1 MKTTPTRKKKKARKA
16 YHIATVG
23 RVKVSVYRRKAPNGS
38 RCFMVS
44 SYASGKRKFI
54 SYASEA
60 EAIEAATTLARRL
73 SETDTKAAQ
82 MTEEQ
87 AVEYVNAA
95 RELQPLGISLTRA
108 VAAIVEAVKVA
119 GDLSGVAA
127 AVKIYKAKHKTVTPK
142 RVADVIAELVAH
154 RKARGKS
161 ERYLRDLHSRLN
173 RFAETF
179 QKNIGDVLTPELQ
192 EWLDGMKLAPRSVK
206 NYRAALETLF
216 SFAESRGN
224 LAKGC
229 NPVDDTEKVS
239 GIDDGA
245 IEIFT
250 PKEITTLLTHA
261 PEDYL
266 PLLALGAFAGLRTAE
281 AERLEWRDI
290 DLASGFITIAKAK
303 AKTRASR
310 LVPILPN
317 LSAWLKPYAERTG
330 MVWPHSER
338 ERKRARREMLRAS
351 GVKWKDNALR
361 HSFCSYRLA
370 VTHDAAK
377 TSLEAGNSPQMIFR
391 HYNKPVKPAD
401 GLAWFAVLPQGEAAP
416 VTIKPVPVVTRRQ
429 SSPNVGR
436 LPQVGTTAAN

>member
-1 MKTTPTRKKKKARKA
+1 MKATRSRKQDWPRKV
-16 YHIATVG
+16 TLG
-23 RVKVSVYRRKAPNGS
+23 RVSVSIYKRTAPNGS
-38 RCFMVS
+38 PCFMVA
-44 SYASGKRKFI
+44 SYASGTRKFI
-54 SYASEA
+54 SYANEA
-60 EAIEAATTLARRL
+60 DAIEAAGALARRL

-95 RELQPLGISLTRA
+95 RELQPLGISLTAA

-142 RVADVIAELVAH
+142 RVADAIAELIAH
-154 RKARGKS
+154 KKARGKS

-179 QKNIGDVLTPELQ
+179 QKNVGDVTTAEVQ
-192 EWLDGMKLAPRSVK
+192 GWLDGMKLAPRSVK
-206 NYRAALETLF
+206 NFRAAIETLF
-216 SFAESRGN
+216 SFAESRGC

-229 NPVDDTEKVS
+229 NPVDDTEQIS
-239 GIDDGA
+239 GVGDGA

-281 AERLEWRDI
+281 AERLEWSNI
-290 DLASGFITIAKAK
+290 DFEGGFIHVGADK
-303 AKTRASR
+303 AKTRARR

-317 LSAWLKPYAERTG
+317 LSAWLKPYARRTG

-338 ERKRARREMLRAS
+338 ERKRARREMLKAS

-391 HYNKPVKPAD
+391 HYRELVKPAD

>member
-1 MKTTPTRKKKKARKA
+1 MKTTLSRKSNWPRK
-16 YHIATVG
+16 ITLG
-23 RVKVSVYRRKAPNGS
+23 RVSVTVYRRRTPTGNFA
-38 RCFMVS
+38 FMVS
-44 SYASGKRKFI
+44 NYADGKRRFDSYADESL
-54 SYASEA
+54 AL
-60 EAIEAATTLARRL
+60 EAANKLARQL
-73 SETDTKAAQ
+73 SECEVLAAA
-82 MTEEQ
+82 MTNEQ
-87 AVEYVNAA
+87 AGEYAA
-95 RELQPLGISLTRA
+95 SVQKLKPFNVGLLSAADA
-108 VAAIVEAVKVA
+108 VAQALKFVS
-119 GDLSGVAA
+119 DLPGIVAA
-127 AVKIYKAKHKTVTPK
+127 AKFFNQRHKGVTPK
-142 RVADVIAELVAH
+142 RVADVIAELLAL
-154 RKARGKS
+154 KQARGMS
-161 ERYLRDLHSRLN
+161 ERYLRDLNCRLN

-206 NYRAALETLF
+206 NFRAAIETLF
-216 SFAESRGN
+216 SFAESRGY

-229 NPVDDTEKVS
+229 NPVADTEQIS
-239 GIDDGA
+239 GSGDGK

-261 PEDYL
+261 PADYL

-281 AERLEWRDI
+281 AERLEWSEI
-290 DLASGFITIAKAK
+290 DFEGGFIHVGAAK
-303 AKTRASR
+303 AKTRARR

-317 LSAWLKPYAERTG
+317 LSAWLKPYAGRTG

-391 HYNKPVKPAD
+391 HYRELVKPAD
-401 GLAWFAVLPQGEAAP
+401 GLAWFAVLPQSEAAP